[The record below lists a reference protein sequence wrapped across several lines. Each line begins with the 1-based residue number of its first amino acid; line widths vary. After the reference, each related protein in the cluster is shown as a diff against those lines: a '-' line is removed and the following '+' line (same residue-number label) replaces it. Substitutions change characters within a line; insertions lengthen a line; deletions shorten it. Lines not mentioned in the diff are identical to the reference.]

1 MKKHPNRRLKQSALT
16 LALTAA
22 LAVMAQAAMAQTS
35 ISTSTTGPYLWSS
48 GDLTVTSTISGGNIG
63 VAVGNGVGTLTNSGT
78 IGINNSGLITS
89 LNNTIGGSNTAISNQ
104 SGAMLAS

>member
-1 MKKHPNRRLKQSALT
+1 MKKQPNRRLKQSALT

-22 LAVMAQAAMAQTS
+22 LAVMAQAAMARTS
-35 ISTSTTGPYLWSS
+35 ISTSTTGPYLWSR
-48 GDLTVTSTISGGNIG
+48 GDLTVNSTISGGNIG
-63 VAVGNGVGTLTNSGT
+63 VAVGNSVGILTNRGT

-89 LNNTIGGSNTAISNQ
+89 LNYTIGGSNTAISNQ